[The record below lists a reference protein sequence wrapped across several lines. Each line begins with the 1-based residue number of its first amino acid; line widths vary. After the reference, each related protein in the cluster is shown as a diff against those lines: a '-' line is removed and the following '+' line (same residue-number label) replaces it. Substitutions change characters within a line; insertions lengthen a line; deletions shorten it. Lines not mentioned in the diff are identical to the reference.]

1 MPKPKTTADLSAA
14 EQERFIEACR
24 RGEPYVEK
32 VYGWRRALVLFCVVV
47 WTAVFYSAVFYLLG
61 RLW

>member
-32 VYGWRRALVLFCVVV
+32 VYGWRRALVWGLALVFCVGIWSVV
-47 WTAVFYSAVFYLLG
+47 VTLMA